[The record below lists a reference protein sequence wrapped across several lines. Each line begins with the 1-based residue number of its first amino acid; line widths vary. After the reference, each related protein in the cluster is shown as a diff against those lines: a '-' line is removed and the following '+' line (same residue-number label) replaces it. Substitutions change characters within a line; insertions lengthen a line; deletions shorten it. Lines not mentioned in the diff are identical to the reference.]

1 MPTYDYRC
9 KDCGKTHE
17 IQQGF
22 NDERPTTCP
31 ACGGHLARIF
41 HPVGVVFKGS
51 GFHKTDYSGTTS
63 SGRVTETSKGDGA
76 SEGSSASSKSESSK
90 SDASSSGTGTSE
102 TKPATPKPPAA
113 KSDPKTSGST

>member
-31 ACGGHLARIF
+31 TCGGHLARVF

-51 GFHKTDYSGTTS
+51 GFHKTDYTGSGAKE
-63 SGRVTETSKGDGA
+63 RDAAASKGDG
-76 SEGSSASSKSESSK
+76 SASGSSESSK
-90 SDASSSGTGTSE
+90 PEASSAGSGTSDA
-102 TKPATPKPPAA
+102 KPVTPPAPAA
-113 KSDPKTSGST
+113 KSDPKPSGSA

>member
-9 KDCGKTHE
+9 KDCGTTHE

-31 ACGGHLARIF
+31 TCGGHLVRVF

-51 GFHKTDYSGTTS
+51 GFHKTDYSGAGAGGS
-63 SGRVTETSKGDGA
+63 EAESSKGDGA
-76 SEGSSASSKSESSK
+76 ATGTSESSK
-90 SDASSSGTGTSE
+90 SDTSRSE
-102 TKPATPKPPAA
+102 PGKGDAKPAAPPAPAA
-113 KSDPKTSGST
+113 KSDPKPSGST

>member
-9 KDCGKTHE
+9 KDCGTTHE

-31 ACGGHLARIF
+31 ACGGHLARVF

-51 GFHKTDYSGTTS
+51 GFHKTDYAGSGAQD
-63 SGRVTETSKGDGA
+63 RDAATSKGDG
-76 SEGSSASSKSESSK
+76 SASNASPTPKPE
-90 SDASSSGTGTSE
+90 ASSSESRSSDA
-102 TKPATPKPPAA
+102 KPATPPAPAA
-113 KSDPKTSGST
+113 KSDPKPSGSA